1 VKWAGVNKKHH
12 KRILTSILKR
22 WTMCKGQNVN
32 DSKGSCCAESVNKLS
47 FTD

>member
-1 VKWAGVNKKHH
+1 MY
-12 KRILTSILKR
+12 R
-22 WTMCKGQNVN
+22 GQKVN